1 MISKNTRKTLKTQ
14 GKTLKFKEE
23 TQFFRIFRILWW
35 CEKDVQKRPW
45 MLLYTFIPFHTL
57 WKALQAFISFPT
69 LSYTLF
75 YAFICFHMLFIH
87 FHTLSYAFYMLSY
100 TFKRKEAKRPLPS
113 LNVPRT
119 QGIVRLS
126 RCAAGKNGGQ
136 IVKDRIRSNLIT
148 NTVLPKLLATNVYR
162 NHCKCCPPFWSDCN
176 LLLLNTLLHTRSL
189 VYKGMV
195 YKGFFGPVLDFQK
208 KLGFWVLD
216 LGDLRVLEN
225 MSVLRPKQTHSIF
238 LYIWGKWT
246 LK

>member
-1 MISKNTRKTLKTQ
+1 MWKRCPKKTL
-14 GKTLKFKEE
+14 
-23 TQFFRIFRILWW
+23 
-35 CEKDVQKRPW
+35 DA
-45 MLLYTFIPFHTL
+45 FIHFHTL
-57 WKALQAFISFPT
+57 SYALEGFTGFYILSNIVIYTFLRFYM
-69 LSYTLF
+69 LSY
-75 YAFICFHMLFIH
+75 A

-208 KLGFWVLD
+208 KLGYRVLD

-225 MSVLRPKQTHSIF
+225 VSVLRPKQTHSIF